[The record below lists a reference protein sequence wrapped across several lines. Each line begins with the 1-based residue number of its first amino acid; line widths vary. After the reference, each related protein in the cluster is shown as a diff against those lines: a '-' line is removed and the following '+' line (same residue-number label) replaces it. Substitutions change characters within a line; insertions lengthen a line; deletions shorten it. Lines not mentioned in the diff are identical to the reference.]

1 MRNRFNKIQKP
12 ADLLY
17 LLARCVKASVR
28 YNSRGEFNQS
38 PDNRRKGRRP
48 ESMREDI
55 FAVSNLLR
63 GRTVTTSKD
72 YREVLAS
79 VSREDL
85 VYMDPPYQGVCSNRD
100 PRYYMNVNFD
110 EFVGELESWSNAE
123 YSSS

>member
-55 FAVSNLLR
+55 FAVSNLLW

-100 PRYYMNVNFD
+100 PRYYMNANFD